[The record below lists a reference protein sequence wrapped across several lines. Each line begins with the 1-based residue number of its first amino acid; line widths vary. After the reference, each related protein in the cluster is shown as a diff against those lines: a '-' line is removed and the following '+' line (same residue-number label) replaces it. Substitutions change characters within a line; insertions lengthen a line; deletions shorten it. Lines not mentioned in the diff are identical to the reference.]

1 MARNGGSRM
10 KKPCD
15 CCKRYLDHLDGKNQ
29 SMSCF
34 LRHMTANFKHS
45 MVMPNRFLKNFAGKL
60 SGTIKLVSPNGSLY
74 DVEVTKRFNKVM
86 LRHGW
91 GDFVD
96 AHHIEENNFLLFRH
110 IENSLFEV
118 LILDADGCEKVF
130 SCAGIKNTQSVQDKI
145 VDSVYISSSSFH
157 DPTESSASE
166 RLVRCEKGGSS
177 HREKTAK
184 MVATSSSSESSG
196 EDNLSE
202 NESFQLDDLQTN
214 PGPNYVLSRGSY
226 LSKAQEERVMALIQ
240 EIQPESTVYVAVM
253 RKCHILK
260 PGPYLAIPKGY
271 AFGHFLHERTNVTLQ
286 RPGKS
291 KKWHPRFYQRKD
303 KRMYMLRGQWL
314 DFVRDNHVQVE
325 DICILVPAKG
335 GRRFTFT
342 VYLLHATA
350 THSRGGTAF
359 QRVGSFHGRSST
371 KMASAV
377 HIKEASSDDHVSS
390 DSDKDEA
397 SHKSLKSNSG
407 GPSEAP
413 YIVSSKSCLSQSQKK
428 IVEEKVRAIQSEV
441 PVFVAIMKKM
451 NADVTYRYCIM
462 ELGKRFAAPHL
473 PHRGQTVLLQCMKK
487 VWKTKMVIHSGSRR
501 WFLVGGWTTFVRDNG
516 LRVGDICLF
525 ELKKKGEL
533 TMRVHIISR
542 EQF

>member
-1 MARNGGSRM
+1 MARNGASRM

-45 MVMPNRFLKNFAGKL
+45 MVMPNRFLKKFAIKL
-60 SGTIKLVSPNGSLY
+60 SGTIKLVSPNGSVY
-74 DVEVTKRFNKVM
+74 DVEVTKRFNKVV

-96 AHHIEENNFLLFRH
+96 AHYIEENNFLLFRH
-110 IENSLFEV
+110 VENSTFEV
-118 LILDADGCEKVF
+118 LILDSDGCEKVF
-130 SCAGIKNTQSVQDKI
+130 SCAGIKNTRSVQDKI
-145 VDSVYISSSSFH
+145 VDSVYISRSSFH
-157 DPTESSASE
+157 DTTESSASE
-166 RLVRCEKGGSS
+166 RLVRSEKGGSS
-177 HREKTAK
+177 HREKPAK
-184 MVATSSSSESSG
+184 IVATSSSSESSG
-196 EDNLSE
+196 EDSLSE
-202 NESFQLDDLQTN
+202 YESFWSDDLQTN
-214 PGPNYVLSRGSY
+214 PGPDYVLSRGSY
-226 LSKAQEERVMALIQ
+226 LSGAQEERVMALLQ
-240 EIQPESTVYVAVM
+240 EIQPESTVYIAVM
-253 RKCHILK
+253 RKCHIVK
-260 PGPYLAIPKGY
+260 PGPYLAIPKAY
-271 AFGHFLHERTNVTLQ
+271 AAHFLHDRTNVTLQ

-325 DICILVPAKG
+325 DICILVPAEV
-335 GRRFTFT
+335 GRRFMFT
-342 VYLLHATA
+342 VYLLRATA
-350 THSRGGTAF
+350 THSRGGTSF
-359 QRVGSFHGRSST
+359 QRVGPFHGRSST
-371 KMASAV
+371 KMASTV
-377 HIKEASSDDHVSS
+377 HTKEESSDDNVSS
-390 DSDKDEA
+390 QSDMDEA
-397 SHKSLKSNSG
+397 SHKYLKSNSG

-413 YIVSSKSCLSQSQKK
+413 YIVSSKSCLSRSQKK

-441 PVFVAIMKKM
+441 PIYVAIMKKM
-451 NADVTYRYCIM
+451 NADVTYRYHIM
-462 ELGKRFAAPHL
+462 ELGIRFAAPHL

-487 VWKTKMVIHSGSRR
+487 VWETKMVVRSGTRR
-501 WFLVGGWTTFVRDNG
+501 WFLMGGWATFVRDNG

-533 TMRVHIISR
+533 TMKVHIISR

>member
-1 MARNGGSRM
+1 
-10 KKPCD
+10 
-15 CCKRYLDHLDGKNQ
+15 
-29 SMSCF
+29 
-34 LRHMTANFKHS
+34 
-45 MVMPNRFLKNFAGKL
+45 MVMPSRFLKNFAGKL

-74 DVEVTKRFNKVM
+74 DVEVAKRFNKVV

-118 LILDADGCEKVF
+118 LILDADGW
-130 SCAGIKNTQSVQDKI
+130 
-145 VDSVYISSSSFH
+145 
-157 DPTESSASE
+157 
-166 RLVRCEKGGSS
+166 
-177 HREKTAK
+177 
-184 MVATSSSSESSG
+184 

-226 LSKAQEERVMALIQ
+226 LSKAQEGRVMALIQ

-271 AFGHFLHERTNVTLQ
+271 AFAHFLHERTNVTLQ

-303 KRMYMLRGQWL
+303 K
-314 DFVRDNHVQVE
+314 H
-325 DICILVPAKG
+325 
-335 GRRFTFT
+335 
-342 VYLLHATA
+342 
-350 THSRGGTAF
+350 
-359 QRVGSFHGRSST
+359 
-371 KMASAV
+371 
-377 HIKEASSDDHVSS
+377 HVSS

-441 PVFVAIMKKM
+441 PVFVAIMKKV
-451 NADVTYRYCIM
+451 NADVSYRYRIM

-487 VWKTKMVIHSGSRR
+487 VWKTKMMILSGSRR
-501 WFLVGGWTTFVRDNG
+501 WFLVGGWATFVRDNG

-533 TMRVHIISR
+533 TMKVHIISR